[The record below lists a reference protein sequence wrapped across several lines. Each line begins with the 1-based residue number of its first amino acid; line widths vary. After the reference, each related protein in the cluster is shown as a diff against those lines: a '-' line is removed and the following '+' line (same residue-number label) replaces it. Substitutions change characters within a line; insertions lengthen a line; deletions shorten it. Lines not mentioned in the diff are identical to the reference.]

1 MYVVVCQI
9 ILSELL
15 QHILNHIY
23 IKGEPRR
30 LILCNQNVSEIIP
43 MQTKKLHEVKALA
56 YERLENQGFVDQ
68 SFHQSFP
75 DMPL

>member
-1 MYVVVCQI
+1 
-9 ILSELL
+9 
-15 QHILNHIY
+15 
-23 IKGEPRR
+23 
-30 LILCNQNVSEIIP
+30 